1 MEYAPSVLYR
11 DVDKQTSQFRVNAHT
26 SWKKTNLLGV
36 GTGVEDAAF
45 PGTAITAAVVTEKA
59 KAGAQFVMIE
69 K

>member
-1 MEYAPSVLYR
+1 MEYAPSVLYSG
-11 DVDKQTSQFRVNAHT
+11 VDKQTSQFRVNAHT

-36 GTGVEDAAF
+36 GTGVEDVAF
-45 PGTAITAAVVTEKA
+45 PGTAITAVVTEKT